1 MSLPG
6 QKGALETFRNSEDSK
21 LLIATSVAD
30 EGIDIPACNLVLL
43 YEYVG
48 NVTKMI
54 QVRGYVHTLRIC
66 PWIRS
71 VLDAADLQQF
81 SMRFTVAC

>member
-1 MSLPG
+1 MLQSDSSTLIIDVSIMMFVYLSISGMTLPS
-6 QKGALETFRNSEDSK
+6 QKGALDTFKNSGDNK

-54 QVRGYVHTLRIC
+54 QVRG
-66 PWIRS
+66 
-71 VLDAADLQQF
+71 
-81 SMRFTVAC
+81 TVIK